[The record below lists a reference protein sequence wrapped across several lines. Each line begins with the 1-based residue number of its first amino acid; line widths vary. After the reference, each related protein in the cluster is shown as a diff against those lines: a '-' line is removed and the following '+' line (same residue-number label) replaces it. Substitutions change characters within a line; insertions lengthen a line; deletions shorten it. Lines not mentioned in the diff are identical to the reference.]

1 MATQILHGE
10 ALFRLLGSRDGTER
24 VVVADMHTGSQG
36 FGVQFA
42 TYAAA
47 LGVSVA
53 TRSPF
58 VLAGHTWNYGQEQ
71 TTLRDH
77 VLLPLG
83 SVGQSEIDSQKRLI
97 RHKVMVA
104 KASIC
109 NPDPAIGDPFCSVG
123 DTAKESPRRPGPKTK
138 TKVHG
143 KKRTTRMTL
152 ADRTEGVR
160 IMQMGGRASKP
171 RYGFAHHN
179 AIFGAVPDGY
189 PGLSREYEGS
199 LYAALFCLQP
209 QWTSLSAA
217 VKKGAPFPWHPET
230 PVIGVHIRKGD
241 RKELHGIALSEY
253 VQGIQTASLGLGTHN
268 VFVAGD
274 AEEWITKIAALLG
287 SEFAVYSIAD
297 FKPSPGTNI
306 TLAWGS
312 SYQFTSHTSQS
323 LLTTLLVDLD
333 VLGECSVLVGAQRS
347 LFAWTAS
354 RLILGRGHE
363 RACPIWVG
371 GDTSNAYGAW
381 SGQQVDSLQVC
392 V

>member
-1 MATQILHGE
+1 MVK
-10 ALFRLLGSRDGTER
+10 LLGSRDGTEH

-53 TRSPF
+53 THSPF
-58 VLAGHTWNYGQEQ
+58 VLAGHAWNYGAEK

-77 VLLPLG
+77 VLLPLDSMG
-83 SVGQSEIDSQKRLI
+83 RNEINGERLLI
-97 RHKVMVA
+97 RHGVMVA

-109 NPDPAIGDPFCSVG
+109 DPDPAIGDPFCTVG
-123 DTAKESPRRPGPKTK
+123 DTRKRR
-138 TKVHG
+138 
-143 KKRTTRMTL
+143 TL
-152 ADRTEGVR
+152 GNKAENIRV
-160 IMQMGGRASKP
+160 MQIGGGSKPP

-189 PGLSREYEGS
+189 PGPPREYEGS

-209 QWTSLSAA
+209 QWSSLSGA
-217 VKKGAPFPWHPET
+217 VKDGAPFPWQPGD

-253 VQGIQTASLGLGTHN
+253 VEGIQTASLGLGTRN

-274 AEEWITKIAALLG
+274 AQEWITKIATLLG
-287 SEFAVYSIAD
+287 SKFTVYSIAD
-297 FKPSPGTNI
+297 FTPSPGTNI

-312 SYQFTSHTSQS
+312 AYQFASHTSES
-323 LLTTLLVDLD
+323 LLTALLVDLD
-333 VLGECSVLVGAQRS
+333 LLGECSILVGAQRS
-347 LFAWTAS
+347 LFAWAAS

-381 SGQQVDSLQVC
+381 SGQQVDSLRVC